1 MGNIIIKAKKTLGI
15 NLKSS
20 DTNVNKKFNPFSL
33 NVGEAENDDDTL
45 EPTSVRQIMDYI
57 ATYYILTMDF
67 ISLRKL
73 YDKEYC
79 DKLVILTSE
88 IIEKYFTDMEITYLN
103 EDINQSEN
111 LNKEKFIFINK
122 DNLKKIDIQD
132 PEKKKQVCNGIAKFY
147 IKIAHVFATILTTI
161 NPIYTYKD
169 EDGNTV
175 KTDIYGKSKIPDD
188 IDISIYK
195 MNICDN
201 RINAL
206 KRDLDLDA
214 NANDEIHVNPQ
225 ICSLNV
231 KTAEK
236 TGGSNSEEEREEEKT
251 VVPKDLQEKTD
262 VPKDLQEKT
271 DVPKDLQEKTDVSLE
286 NETKTLEDE
295 PGISELMQLYYD
307 DNYDYE
313 TGKFS
318 SMSETSK
325 NLFEEN
331 LQHFYKVFSNGKDK
345 PENISKFSDIKL
357 RDFHNQPEC
366 QGENPVFETDV
377 KGTFTNELFR
387 QYAEN
392 IKGMIQKTN
401 ENQERLLQILNRL
414 FAYTTDPQTKKKI
427 IRVNP
432 KLNEQMLQDVVLET
446 REIVVKLYLTCE
458 SDFIKGVKIYEAIIE
473 QMILETAQNQIK
485 TFQKMSDSL
494 VTEQDD
500 YVPAESK
507 EITESIQKQ

>member
-20 DTNVNKKFNPFSL
+20 ESNANKKFNPFSV
-33 NVGEAENDDDTL
+33 NAEKDDDAL

-67 ISLRKL
+67 VSLRKL

-103 EDINQSEN
+103 EDIN

-175 KTDIYGKSKIPDD
+175 QTDIYGKSKIPDD

-195 MNICDN
+195 INICDN

-206 KRDLDLDA
+206 KRDFNLEA
-214 NANDEIHVNPQ
+214 NETDEIHVNPQ

-231 KTAEK
+231 KTPEKKGGSTETSESSDKTSESSEK
-236 TGGSNSEEEREEEKT
+236 TSESS
-251 VVPKDLQEKTD
+251 EKTD
-262 VPKDLQEKT
+262 VFLEK
-271 DVPKDLQEKTDVSLE
+271 
-286 NETKTLEDE
+286 ETKTLEDE
-295 PGISELMQLYYD
+295 PGIPELMQLYYD

-318 SMSETSK
+318 GMSETSK
-325 NLFEEN
+325 KLFEEN
-331 LQHFYKVFSNGKDK
+331 LQHFYKVFTNGKDK
-345 PENISKFSDIKL
+345 PENITKFSDIKL

-366 QGENPVFETDV
+366 QGENPVFETDA

-401 ENQERLLQILNRL
+401 DNQEKLLQILNKL
-414 FAYTTDPQTKKKI
+414 FAYTNDPQTNQKM

-432 KLNEQMLQDVVLET
+432 KLNEQMLQEVVLET
-446 REIVVKLYLTCE
+446 REIAVKLYLTCE
-458 SDFIKGVKIYEAIIE
+458 SDFINGIKIYEAIIE

-485 TFQKMSDSL
+485 TFKKMSDQL
-494 VTEQDD
+494 VVEQEE
-500 YVPAESK
+500 YVPAK
-507 EITESIQKQ
+507 TK

>member
-1 MGNIIIKAKKTLGI
+1 MGNIIIKAKKALGL
-15 NLKSS
+15 NLKP
-20 DTNVNKKFNPFSL
+20 TNAFANNKFNTFS
-33 NVGEAENDDDTL
+33 GEIEKDDDL
-45 EPTSVRQIMDYI
+45 LKPTSVRQIMDYI

-67 ISLRKL
+67 VSLRKL

-88 IIEKYFTDMEITYLN
+88 IIEKYFTDMEITYLDK
-103 EDINQSEN
+103 DINNESEN
-111 LNKEKFIFINK
+111 GKLNKEKFIFINK
-122 DNLKKIDIQD
+122 DNFKKIDIQD

-175 KTDIYGKSKIPDD
+175 QTDIYGKSKIPND
-188 IDISIYK
+188 INISIYK

-206 KRDLDLDA
+206 KRDFNLEA
-214 NANDEIHVNPQ
+214 NENDEIHVNPQ

-231 KTAEK
+231 KPLTK
-236 TGGSNSEEEREEEKT
+236 KGGSTESSVSNEKDNARPDERLEEEQEEEEK
-251 VVPKDLQEKTD
+251 P
-262 VPKDLQEKT
+262 
-271 DVPKDLQEKTDVSLE
+271 
-286 NETKTLEDE
+286 ETKTLEDE
-295 PGISELMQLYYD
+295 PGIPELMQLYYD

-318 SMSETSK
+318 GMSETSK
-325 NLFEEN
+325 KLFEEN
-331 LQHFYKVFSNGKDK
+331 LHHFYKAFTNGKDK
-345 PENISKFSDIKL
+345 PENITKFSDIKL

-366 QGENPVFETDV
+366 QGANPVFETDI

-387 QYAEN
+387 KYAEN

-401 ENQERLLQILNRL
+401 DNQEKLLQILNKL
-414 FAYTTDPQTKKKI
+414 FAYTTDPQTNQQI

-432 KLNEQMLQDVVLET
+432 KLNEEMLREVILET

-458 SDFIKGVKIYEAIIE
+458 ADFISGVKIYEAIIE

-485 TFQKMSDSL
+485 TFQKMSDKL
-494 VTEQDD
+494 VTEQED
-500 YVPAESK
+500 YVPAETK
-507 EITESIQKQ
+507 ELSSVRTPKM

>member
-20 DTNVNKKFNPFSL
+20 ESNANKRFNNFSVNI
-33 NVGEAENDDDTL
+33 GEAEKDDDIL
-45 EPTSVRQIMDYI
+45 EPGSVRQIMDYI

-103 EDINQSEN
+103 EDINNNDQTQN

-206 KRDLDLDA
+206 KRDLNLDA
-214 NANDEIHVNPQ
+214 NATDEIHVNPQ
-225 ICSLNV
+225 ICSLNI
-231 KTAEK
+231 KTMK
-236 TGGSNSEEEREEEKT
+236 KKGGSNSEEEEEEEKT
-251 VVPKDLQEKTD
+251 SVSNEGPKEREEKTD
-262 VPKDLQEKT
+262 VF
-271 DVPKDLQEKTDVSLE
+271 LE
-286 NETKTLEDE
+286 NELKTLEDE

-325 NLFEEN
+325 KLFEEN

-345 PENISKFSDIKL
+345 PETISKFSDIKL

-401 ENQERLLQILNRL
+401 DNQERLLQILNRL

-458 SDFIKGVKIYEAIIE
+458 TDFINGVKIYEAIIE

-494 VTEQDD
+494 VVTDQEDI
-500 YVPAESK
+500 PSTK
-507 EITESIQKQ
+507 M

>member
-1 MGNIIIKAKKTLGI
+1 
-15 NLKSS
+15 
-20 DTNVNKKFNPFSL
+20 
-33 NVGEAENDDDTL
+33 
-45 EPTSVRQIMDYI
+45 MDYI

-67 ISLRKL
+67 VSLRKL

-88 IIEKYFTDMEITYLN
+88 IIEKYFTDMEISYLN
-103 EDINQSEN
+103 EDINNQYDN
-111 LNKEKFIFINK
+111 DNNKIKKEKFIFINK

-175 KTDIYGKSKIPDD
+175 QTDIYGKSKIPDD

-206 KRDLDLDA
+206 KRDFNLEA
-214 NANDEIHVNPQ
+214 NETDEIHVNPQ
-225 ICSLNV
+225 ICSLNI
-231 KTAEK
+231 KPPTK
-236 TGGSNSEEEREEEKT
+236 KGGSTETSVSSEQPEE
-251 VVPKDLQEKTD
+251 P
-262 VPKDLQEKT
+262 
-271 DVPKDLQEKTDVSLE
+271 
-286 NETKTLEDE
+286 ETKTLEDE
-295 PGISELMQLYYD
+295 PGIPELLQLYYD

-318 SMSETSK
+318 GMSETSK
-325 NLFEEN
+325 KLFEEN
-331 LQHFYKVFSNGKDK
+331 LQHFYKAFTNGKDK
-345 PENISKFSDIKL
+345 PENITKFSDIKL

-366 QGENPVFETDV
+366 QGDKPAFETDV

-387 QYAEN
+387 KYAEN

-401 ENQERLLQILNRL
+401 DNQEKLLQILNKL
-414 FAYTTDPQTKKKI
+414 FAYTNDPQTNQKI
-427 IRVNP
+427 IRVSP
-432 KLNEQMLQDVVLET
+432 KLNEQMLQEVVLET

-458 SDFIKGVKIYEAIIE
+458 SDFINGVKIYEAIIE

-485 TFQKMSDSL
+485 TFKKMSDQL
-494 VTEQDD
+494 IVEEENMPT
-500 YVPAESK
+500 K
-507 EITESIQKQ
+507 I

>member
-1 MGNIIIKAKKTLGI
+1 MGNIIIKAKKTLGT

-20 DTNVNKKFNPFSL
+20 DAHANANSKINMDSIPEINSGETVNIA
-33 NVGEAENDDDTL
+33 EAEKNDD
-45 EPTSVRQIMDYI
+45 TSVREIMDYI
-57 ATYYILTMDF
+57 ASYYILTMDF

-88 IIEKYFTDMEITYLN
+88 IIGKYFTGMEISYLN
-103 EDINQSEN
+103 EDINKN

-122 DNLKKIDIQD
+122 DNLEKIDIQD
-132 PEKKKQVCNGIAKFY
+132 PEKKKQVCNNIAKFY

-161 NPIYTYKD
+161 NPVYTYKD

-175 KTDIYGKSKIPDD
+175 QTDIYGKSKIPVDA
-188 IDISIYK
+188 DISIFK

-206 KRDLDLDA
+206 KRDLDLNA
-214 NANDEIHVNPQ
+214 NENDEIHVNPQ

-231 KTAEK
+231 KPINK
-236 TGGSNSEEEREEEKT
+236 TGSNS
-251 VVPKDLQEKTD
+251 D
-262 VPKDLQEKT
+262 VA
-271 DVPKDLQEKTDVSLE
+271 
-286 NETKTLEDE
+286 NEKTLEDE
-295 PGISELMQLYYD
+295 PGIPELMQLYYD

-318 SMSETSK
+318 GMSETSK
-325 NLFEEN
+325 KLFEEN

-345 PENISKFSDIKL
+345 PENITKFSDIKL
-357 RDFHNQPEC
+357 RDFHNKPEC
-366 QGENPVFETDV
+366 QGDKPAFETDA
-377 KGTFTNELFR
+377 KGTFTNELFK

-392 IKGMIQKTN
+392 IKRMIQKTN
-401 ENQERLLQILNRL
+401 ENQEKLLQILNKL
-414 FAYTTDPQTKKKI
+414 FSYTTEPQTNKKI

-432 KLNEQMLQDVVLET
+432 MLNEEMLQAVILET
-446 REIVVKLYLTCE
+446 REILVNLYLTCE
-458 SDFIKGVKIYEAIIE
+458 TDFINGIKIYEAIIE

-494 VTEQDD
+494 VVREEEDVTKPEL
-500 YVPAESK
+500 
-507 EITESIQKQ
+507 ITNNS

>member
-1 MGNIIIKAKKTLGI
+1 MGNIIIKAKKALGI
-15 NLKSS
+15 NLKS
-20 DTNVNKKFNPFSL
+20 TNAFANNKYNPFS
-33 NVGEAENDDDTL
+33 GEAEPEDDTL

-88 IIEKYFTDMEITYLN
+88 IIEKYFTDMEISYLST
-103 EDINQSEN
+103 DINEN

-161 NPIYTYKD
+161 NPVYTYKD
-169 EDGNTV
+169 DEGNTV
-175 KTDIYGKSKIPDD
+175 QTDIYGKSKIPDD
-188 IDISIYK
+188 VDISVYK

-206 KRDLDLDA
+206 KRDINLEA
-214 NANDEIHVNPQ
+214 NENDEIHVHPQ

-231 KTAEK
+231 KSHNK
-236 TGGSNSEEEREEEKT
+236 KGGNSEEKTSVSEEKT
-251 VVPKDLQEKTD
+251 SVSEEKTS
-262 VPKDLQEKT
+262 VSEEKT
-271 DVPKDLQEKTDVSLE
+271 SVSKERPEERRSDELE
-286 NETKTLEDE
+286 IQTKSLEDE
-295 PGISELMQLYYD
+295 PGIPELMQLYYD
-307 DNYDYE
+307 DKYDYE

-325 NLFEEN
+325 KLFEEN

-345 PENISKFSDIKL
+345 PEFITKFSDIKL

-366 QGENPVFETDV
+366 QGENPIFERDI
-377 KGTFTNELFR
+377 KDTFTNELFR

-392 IKGMIQKTN
+392 IKGMIKKTN
-401 ENQERLLQILNRL
+401 DNQEKLLQILNKL

-432 KLNEQMLQDVVLET
+432 KLNEETLQEVILET

-458 SDFIKGVKIYEAIIE
+458 NDFINGVKIYEAIIE

-485 TFQKMSDSL
+485 TFQKMSDEL
-494 VTEQDD
+494 VTEQGDIN
-500 YVPAESK
+500 PAETK
-507 EITESIQKQ
+507 ELELSDSRQK